1 MARGPFLRETLVPL
15 VAAHQG
21 LLDDYVAQ
29 RFRDMCERYGLTPV
43 AAPSPI
49 S

>member
-15 VAAHQG
+15 VAAHVG

-29 RFRDMCERYGLTPV
+29 RFREMCERYGL
-43 AAPSPI
+43 AAGAPPSAI